1 MGVTEMSDP
10 GFVVVPQS
18 LSEQVASALRD
29 AIVSGRFAPGESL
42 RETSIARELGVA
54 RNTVREALRILA
66 GERLVTYQ
74 LHHGVVVSSLT
85 VTDVIDLYGVR
96 SLLEPAAV
104 RDFTSHRPE
113 TIQGVLDA
121 VERLE
126 EATSRSDLAT
136 VVERDLAFH
145 RSLVALHNSER
156 LNVFFAGVCAEVR
169 RCVILVIY
177 AHGDHE
183 PTSSNVNEH
192 RLIADALVAQD
203 YEHAAQLALDHV
215 NTNRDH
221 ALELITARSPLGDSD
236 NSQSDVDELTPSP
249 SKRTIPRRI
258 RRSITTSDTPER
270 KRP

>member
-1 MGVTEMSDP
+1 MFDE
-10 GFVVVPQS
+10 GFVLLPQS
-18 LSEQVASALRD
+18 LGEQVASALRN

-85 VTDVIDLYGVR
+85 TADVIDLYNVR
-96 SLLEPAAV
+96 AMLEPGAL
-104 RDFTSHRPE
+104 RDFTNHHPA
-113 TIQGVLDA
+113 TIQAVLDA
-121 VERLE
+121 VVRLE
-126 EATSRSDLAT
+126 EATSRSDLST

-183 PTSSNVNEH
+183 PTSPNVDEH

-203 YEHAAQLALDHV
+203 YDHAAQLALDHV

-221 ALELITARSPLGDSD
+221 ALELIGAWAPSGDSD
-236 NSQSDVDELTPSP
+236 ASPTAVDARSSTPP
-249 SKRTIPRRI
+249 KRTIPRRI